1 MNYNLS
7 QAIGLFN
14 QDQIR
19 TQTMYEIEF
28 SSGFDTIDKTLHRMQ
43 VYGQNFTLPDRTVNF
58 ENLQYRAYNIPV
70 PTTLEMGQDHSVTV
84 YADVRG
90 DLRRALLDWQAAC
103 INPDITM
110 GSYFESNRR
119 PTRLG
124 HGGDSEPY
132 ILVHLLAPDYYSHVE
147 STLIHGSRVM
157 KVGGL
162 ELSNTSGS
170 ISTFTVD
177 FKSVYWEQVFG
188 DKIGRSNDD
197 TLRNAEL
204 GNPNEDGDG
213 NRATEDYTDKIGGAG
228 LVGSDYGGGAVG
240 ANGNAIYGVG
250 GNSGNNFGPLS
261 R

>member
-124 HGGDSEPY
+124 P
-132 ILVHLLAPDYYSHVE
+132 
-147 STLIHGSRVM
+147 
-157 KVGGL
+157 
-162 ELSNTSGS
+162 
-170 ISTFTVD
+170 
-177 FKSVYWEQVFG
+177 
-188 DKIGRSNDD
+188 
-197 TLRNAEL
+197 
-204 GNPNEDGDG
+204 
-213 NRATEDYTDKIGGAG
+213 
-228 LVGSDYGGGAVG
+228 
-240 ANGNAIYGVG
+240 
-250 GNSGNNFGPLS
+250 
-261 R
+261 